1 MQTRNTIYERCSWK
15 SDDTGPTGNA
25 VLVGRGRMSWG
36 EL

>member
-1 MQTRNTIYERCSWK
+1 MQTRDTMYERCPCK